1 MKKLCKIVLIPV
13 LTVPFSLLLL
23 VTAFWL
29 VCSAMGCSPVNRLVY
44 PGSLHAMPDEAC
56 GHEQQHITLPAPDGT
71 PLAGWFF
78 NRGAGKPLVMM
89 FGGNNMNVGAFTDIA
104 AADTARSYLLLNY
117 RGYGNSK
124 GTPNQKDIVQDALHA
139 LEIKQAELGNPPVII
154 VGYSIGTGVACQVA
168 SAGSVATAKL
178 ILICPF
184 DSLTSVATGF
194 VPLLPHLLLSDSY
207 DSVGAV
213 SSLYC
218 PISILRA
225 QFDEVI
231 APKHTDRL
239 IERIT
244 KARITKVREQNPAV
258 FTFPAGHN
266 NIFSAPGFS
275 ETLRQQMELR
285 PR

>member
-1 MKKLCKIVLIPV
+1 M
-13 LTVPFSLLLL
+13 
-23 VTAFWL
+23 
-29 VCSAMGCSPVNRLVY
+29 
-44 PGSLHAMPDEAC
+44 
-56 GHEQQHITLPAPDGT
+56 
-71 PLAGWFF
+71 
-78 NRGAGKPLVMM
+78 
-89 FGGNNMNVGAFTDIA
+89 
-104 AADTARSYLLLNY
+104 
-117 RGYGNSK
+117 
-124 GTPNQKDIVQDALHA
+124 
-139 LEIKQAELGNPPVII
+139 
-154 VGYSIGTGVACQVA
+154 
-168 SAGSVATAKL
+168 
-178 ILICPF
+178 
-184 DSLTSVATGF
+184 ATGF

-244 KARITKVREQNPAV
+244 KVREQNPAV

-266 NIFSAPGFS
+266 NIFSAPGFN
-275 ETLRQQMELR
+275 ETLWQQMELR